1 MTKKIYAARVQ
12 KELKNYCFQLHGMR
26 NSVKRLK
33 NRNSCS
39 RCGTIIMPQGKSQ
52 HLEVHTTAIM
62 KFLLRRFLLGSAKL
76 DNLAAKDFFSKKC
89 SKKSVFFLAL
99 CKSILILL
107 QQFFDFDLKVL
118 KYQFPCLN
126 EK

>member
-12 KELKNYCFQLHGMR
+12 KELKTYCFQLHGMR

-52 HLEVHTTAIM
+52 HLEVHAMIM
-62 KFLLRRFLLGSAKL
+62 KFMLCRFLLGFAKL
-76 DNLAAKDFFSKKC
+76 DKLAAKEL
-89 SKKSVFFLAL
+89 FLT
-99 CKSILILL
+99 
-107 QQFFDFDLKVL
+107 
-118 KYQFPCLN
+118 FPACF
-126 EK
+126 

>member
-12 KELKNYCFQLHGMR
+12 KELKTYCFQLHGMR

-52 HLEVHTTAIM
+52 HLEVHAMIM
-62 KFLLRRFLLGSAKL
+62 KFMLCRFLLGLAKL
-76 DNLAAKDFFSKKC
+76 DKLSAKEFFSEHGP
-89 SKKSVFFLAL
+89 
-99 CKSILILL
+99 LL
-107 QQFFDFDLKVL
+107 LH
-118 KYQFPCLN
+118 CIT
-126 EK
+126 

>member
-12 KELKNYCFQLHGMR
+12 KELKTYCFQLHGMR

-52 HLEVHTTAIM
+52 HLEVHTIM
-62 KFLLRRFLLGSAKL
+62 RFMLCRFLPGLEKL
-76 DNLAAKDFFSKKC
+76 DKLAAKEFFSEYGPLLYEDKNV
-89 SKKSVFFLAL
+89 SYFFFWLHARGKSFTV
-99 CKSILILL
+99 
-107 QQFFDFDLKVL
+107 QN
-118 KYQFPCLN
+118 LN
-126 EK
+126 AQ